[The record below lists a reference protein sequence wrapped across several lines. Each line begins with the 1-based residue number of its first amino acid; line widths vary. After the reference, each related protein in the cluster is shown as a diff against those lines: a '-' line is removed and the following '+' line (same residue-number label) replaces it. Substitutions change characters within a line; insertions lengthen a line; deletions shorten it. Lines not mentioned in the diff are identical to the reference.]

1 MAEINITREDIE
13 RAKDYLPLEIKE
25 TMVRLMAPLCLE
37 QVRNPNSSGARP
49 LPDIVRESR
58 KMRQQCLMGVFA
70 QWYMGRKIE
79 MQIASYVDNDG
90 KTQEKPINY
99 CMSADEYDKWAGSH
113 VMNQMER
120 WKRAKNTV
128 SNKVFDIMYD
138 FKAFENMLL
147 GAIRDEID
155 ARNDPALRMMQMMD
169 AQTSPETLR
178 ETLKVMQEAGE
189 YLEERKN
196 HD

>member
-90 KTQEKPINY
+90 NAKEKPINY

-128 SNKVFDIMYD
+128 SNKVYDIMYD

-147 GAIRDEID
+147 GVIRDEID

>member
-13 RAKDYLPLEIKE
+13 RAKDYLPLDIKE

-128 SNKVFDIMYD
+128 SNKVYDIMYD

-169 AQTSPETLR
+169 AQASPETLR

>member
-13 RAKDYLPLEIKE
+13 RAKDYLPLDIKE

-128 SNKVFDIMYD
+128 SNKVYDIMYD

-147 GAIRDEID
+147 GAIRDEVD

-196 HD
+196 HE

>member
-1 MAEINITREDIE
+1 
-13 RAKDYLPLEIKE
+13 
-25 TMVRLMAPLCLE
+25 
-37 QVRNPNSSGARP
+37 
-49 LPDIVRESR
+49 
-58 KMRQQCLMGVFA
+58 MRQQCLMGVFA

-128 SNKVFDIMYD
+128 SNKVYDIMYD